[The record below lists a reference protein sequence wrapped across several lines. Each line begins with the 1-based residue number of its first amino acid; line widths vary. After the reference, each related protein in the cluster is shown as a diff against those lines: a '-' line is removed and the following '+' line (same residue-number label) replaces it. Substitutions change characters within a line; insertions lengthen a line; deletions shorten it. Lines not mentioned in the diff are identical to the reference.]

1 MAVMLDLETLGLQP
15 GCVVMSIGAI
25 RFDPM
30 GALPEVVTVDKEPTI
45 PDGFYAVVNIDDSVA
60 RGLTVDPEV
69 ERWWQTQDSEVRDQL
84 FSGDGMPLAEAVQG
98 FADWYPDPDE
108 TIWANGASFD
118 QPIWQ
123 VACRAVDQSVP
134 WNYRRVRDCRTVFD
148 LAFGENYSLYRN
160 GPYPRHHALFDC
172 YRQIG
177 MVQAGFR
184 KLNIDPKVA
193 AR

>member
-25 RFDPM
+25 KFDPM
-30 GALPEVVTVDKEPTI
+30 GALPEIVTVNNEPTV
-45 PDGFYAVVNIDDSVA
+45 PDGFYAVIDIDNSVA
-60 RGLTVDPEV
+60 NGLAIDREV
-69 ERWWQTQDSEVRDQL
+69 EKWWRTQDAEARDHL
-84 FSGDGMPLAEAVQG
+84 FSGDGIPLAEAVQR
-98 FADWYPDPDE
+98 FNDWYPDPEE
-108 TIWANGASFD
+108 TVWANGASFD
-118 QPIWQ
+118 HPIWQ
-123 VACRAVDQSVP
+123 VACRAVNHSVP

-148 LAFGENYSLYRN
+148 LSFGENYSLYRN

-184 KLNIDPKVA
+184 KLGIDPAVA
-193 AR
+193 AH